1 MASQVELTPCGAMFD
16 IFKRAAHLSHIE
28 LCGLVLSSRPLAD
41 GRSPQSRAADR
52 SWVSRFIVRAPV
64 GTLQQ
69 RYFAEYGTSAAR
81 IMSQLALR
89 QRNPMDSTAVINMV
103 CGPAGEPMVRAL
115 EECHQDTN
123 LYRNALDRLSQAAE
137 LMPAER
143 AEAVLVL
150 FVAVGC
156 SADVRSSVNY
166 AIDYAHATCGGG
178 TSTPRSLGI
187 SMTAGE
193 REPAPAHPLGLLRV
207 QNSFVVSAPRW
218 IQPSEQGVEIGAL
231 ATGEGDI
238 TDVGDD
244 VSARHAHIWC
254 DAQNIWHVEDLS
266 STNGTVVVNGATRVC
281 IQVEPGRSAQLNPGD
296 ELKLG
301 PHADF
306 RCGRFP
312 SPGRAR
318 EHPACGLCGARSCAR
333 RAVGSVGR
341 TSCPSPRHVFSP
353 RHVPAAEPA
362 CQMIGSNSVN
372 PITPTS
378 RRSPGPVYLYERRG
392 VYGA

>member
-1 MASQVELTPCGAMFD
+1 MASQAELTPCGAMFD

-64 GTLQQ
+64 GTLQE
-69 RYFAEYGTSAAR
+69 RYFADYGTSAAR

-89 QRNPMDSTAVINMV
+89 RRN
-103 CGPAGEPMVRAL
+103 PMVRAL
-115 EECHQDTN
+115 EECHQDTS
-123 LYRNALDRLSQAAE
+123 LYHNALERLSQAAE

-143 AEAVLVL
+143 AEAILVL

-156 SADVRSSVNY
+156 SADVRSSVTY

-178 TSTPRSLGI
+178 TSTPRSLGM
-187 SMTAGE
+187 SLTAGE

-301 PHADF
+301 ESTTYAILF
-306 RCGRFP
+306 
-312 SPGRAR
+312 
-318 EHPACGLCGARSCAR
+318 GA
-333 RAVGSVGR
+333 
-341 TSCPSPRHVFSP
+341 
-353 RHVPAAEPA
+353 
-362 CQMIGSNSVN
+362 
-372 PITPTS
+372 
-378 RRSPGPVYLYERRG
+378 L
-392 VYGA
+392 

>member
-178 TSTPRSLGI
+178 TSTPAFAWHVADCGR
-187 SMTAGE
+187 TPNPP
-193 REPAPAHPLGLLRV
+193 RRHPLGLLRV

-218 IQPSEQGVEIGAL
+218 IQPSEEGVEIGAL
-231 ATGEGDI
+231 ATGEGGI

-244 VSARHAHIWC
+244 VSARHAHVWC
-254 DAQNIWHVEDLS
+254 DDQNVWYVEDLS
-266 STNGTVVVNGATRVC
+266 STNGTVVVNDATNR
-281 IQVEPGRSAQLNPGD
+281 L
-296 ELKLG
+296 
-301 PHADF
+301 H
-306 RCGRFP
+306 
-312 SPGRAR
+312 PGRAR
-318 EHPACGLCGARSCAR
+318 PLRPAQ
-333 RAVGSVGR
+333 
-341 TSCPSPRHVFSP
+341 PR
-353 RHVPAAEPA
+353 
-362 CQMIGSNSVN
+362 
-372 PITPTS
+372 
-378 RRSPGPVYLYERRG
+378 
-392 VYGA
+392 

>member
-28 LCGLVLSSRPLAD
+28 LCGLVLSSRPFAD

-178 TSTPRSLGI
+178 TSTPRSLGM
-187 SMTAGE
+187 SLTAGE

-254 DAQNIWHVEDLS
+254 DAQNIWRVEDLS

-301 PHADF
+301 ESTTYAILFGALWPADRDVLF
-306 RCGRFP
+306 LPASGDTPWRVRA
-312 SPGRAR
+312 SRPGMEGPFWPLAVTRGKPLP
-318 EHPACGLCGARSCAR
+318 PAYICRNY
-333 RAVGSVGR
+333 
-341 TSCPSPRHVFSP
+341 T
-353 RHVPAAEPA
+353 
-362 CQMIGSNSVN
+362 
-372 PITPTS
+372 
-378 RRSPGPVYLYERRG
+378 
-392 VYGA
+392 

>member
-1 MASQVELTPCGAMFD
+1 MASQAELTPCGAMFD

-178 TSTPRSLGI
+178 TSTPRSLGM

-193 REPAPAHPLGLLRV
+193 REPAPAHPLGLLRI

-244 VSARHAHIWC
+244 VSARHAPYLVRC
-254 DAQNIWHVEDLS
+254 SKYLARRGL
-266 STNGTVVVNGATRVC
+266 VVHQRNRGGKR
-281 IQVEPGRSAQLNPGD
+281 G
-296 ELKLG
+296 
-301 PHADF
+301 HA
-306 RCGRFP
+306 CLH
-312 SPGRAR
+312 SGRAR
-318 EHPACGLCGARSCAR
+318 SFRPTQSRRRAQAR
-333 RAVGSVGR
+333 RIHYLRHPLRCPLAGR
-341 TSCPSPRHVFSP
+341 
-353 RHVPAAEPA
+353 
-362 CQMIGSNSVN
+362 
-372 PITPTS
+372 
-378 RRSPGPVYLYERRG
+378 
-392 VYGA
+392 

>member
-16 IFKRAAHLSHIE
+16 IFKRAAH
-28 LCGLVLSSRPLAD
+28 
-41 GRSPQSRAADR
+41 QSRAADR

-178 TSTPRSLGI
+178 TSTPRS
-187 SMTAGE
+187 STCQANAN
-193 REPAPAHPLGLLRV
+193 P
-207 QNSFVVSAPRW
+207 PRRTPW
-218 IQPSEQGVEIGAL
+218 ACCAYKTV
-231 ATGEGDI
+231 
-238 TDVGDD
+238 
-244 VSARHAHIWC
+244 
-254 DAQNIWHVEDLS
+254 LS
-266 STNGTVVVNGATRVC
+266 
-281 IQVEPGRSAQLNPGD
+281 
-296 ELKLG
+296 
-301 PHADF
+301 
-306 RCGRFP
+306 
-312 SPGRAR
+312 
-318 EHPACGLCGARSCAR
+318 
-333 RAVGSVGR
+333 
-341 TSCPSPRHVFSP
+341 
-353 RHVPAAEPA
+353 
-362 CQMIGSNSVN
+362 
-372 PITPTS
+372 
-378 RRSPGPVYLYERRG
+378 
-392 VYGA
+392 

>member
-1 MASQVELTPCGAMFD
+1 MASQAELTPCGAMFD

-69 RYFAEYGTSAAR
+69 RYFADYGTSAAR

-89 QRNPMDSTAVINMV
+89 RRNPMDAAAVTNMV

-123 LYRNALDRLSQAAE
+123 LYRNALERLSQAAE

-156 SADVRSSVNY
+156 SADVRSSVTY
-166 AIDYAHATCGGG
+166 AIDYA
-178 TSTPRSLGI
+178 TSTPRSL
-187 SMTAGE
+187 STSTVTGE
-193 REPAPAHPLGLLRV
+193 HEVAPAHPLGLLRV
-207 QNSFVVSAPRW
+207 QNGYVVSAPRW
-218 IQPSEQGVEIGAL
+218 IQPSEEGVEIGAL

-244 VSARHAHIWC
+244 VSARHAHVWC
-254 DAQNIWHVEDLS
+254 DDQNVWYVEDQT
-266 STNGTVVVNGATRVC
+266 STNGTVVVIGATNVC
-281 IQVEPGRSAQLNPGD
+281 TQVEPGRCAQLNPGD
-296 ELKLG
+296 ELRLG
-301 PHADF
+301 ESTTYAI
-306 RCGRFP
+306 
-312 SPGRAR
+312 
-318 EHPACGLCGARSCAR
+318 LLGA
-333 RAVGSVGR
+333 
-341 TSCPSPRHVFSP
+341 
-353 RHVPAAEPA
+353 
-362 CQMIGSNSVN
+362 
-372 PITPTS
+372 
-378 RRSPGPVYLYERRG
+378 L
-392 VYGA
+392 

>member
-178 TSTPRSLGI
+178 TSTP
-187 SMTAGE
+187 AF
-193 REPAPAHPLGLLRV
+193 A
-207 QNSFVVSAPRW
+207 
-218 IQPSEQGVEIGAL
+218 
-231 ATGEGDI
+231 
-238 TDVGDD
+238 
-244 VSARHAHIWC
+244 
-254 DAQNIWHVEDLS
+254 WHV
-266 STNGTVVVNGATRVC
+266 
-281 IQVEPGRSAQLNPGD
+281 
-296 ELKLG
+296 
-301 PHADF
+301 AD
-306 RCGRFP
+306 CGRTRTR
-312 SPGRAR
+312 PGAPFGLAARAKQFCR
-318 EHPACGLCGARSCAR
+318 ERPALDS
-333 RAVGSVGR
+333 
-341 TSCPSPRHVFSP
+341 
-353 RHVPAAEPA
+353 AE
-362 CQMIGSNSVN
+362 
-372 PITPTS
+372 
-378 RRSPGPVYLYERRG
+378 
-392 VYGA
+392 

>member
-103 CGPAGEPMVRAL
+103 CGPAGEPMV
-115 EECHQDTN
+115 H
-123 LYRNALDRLSQAAE
+123 ALDRLSQAAE

-178 TSTPRSLGI
+178 TSTPRSLGM
-187 SMTAGE
+187 SLTAGE

-301 PHADF
+301 ESTTYAIF
-306 RCGRFP
+306 F
-312 SPGRAR
+312 
-318 EHPACGLCGARSCAR
+318 GA
-333 RAVGSVGR
+333 
-341 TSCPSPRHVFSP
+341 
-353 RHVPAAEPA
+353 
-362 CQMIGSNSVN
+362 
-372 PITPTS
+372 
-378 RRSPGPVYLYERRG
+378 L
-392 VYGA
+392 

>member
-156 SADVRSSVNY
+156 SADVRSSVELCHRLR
-166 AIDYAHATCGGG
+166 ARDLWRRHLHAAFAWHVDDRRRARTRPG
-178 TSTPRSLGI
+178 
-187 SMTAGE
+187 A
-193 REPAPAHPLGLLRV
+193 PLGLAARAKQFCRERPALD
-207 QNSFVVSAPRW
+207 SA
-218 IQPSEQGVEIGAL
+218 E
-231 ATGEGDI
+231 
-238 TDVGDD
+238 
-244 VSARHAHIWC
+244 
-254 DAQNIWHVEDLS
+254 
-266 STNGTVVVNGATRVC
+266 
-281 IQVEPGRSAQLNPGD
+281 
-296 ELKLG
+296 
-301 PHADF
+301 
-306 RCGRFP
+306 
-312 SPGRAR
+312 
-318 EHPACGLCGARSCAR
+318 
-333 RAVGSVGR
+333 
-341 TSCPSPRHVFSP
+341 
-353 RHVPAAEPA
+353 
-362 CQMIGSNSVN
+362 
-372 PITPTS
+372 
-378 RRSPGPVYLYERRG
+378 
-392 VYGA
+392 

>member
-178 TSTPRSLGI
+178 TSTPRSLGM

-207 QNSFVVSAPRW
+207 QNSFFRSSPAVPPNSIPATSSSSANPLPT
-218 IQPSEQGVEIGAL
+218 PSSSVLSSRQIGTFLFCRHLGTLLGAPEPV
-231 ATGEGDI
+231 ARGWRGHFGPWRS
-238 TDVGDD
+238 VG
-244 VSARHAHIWC
+244 AKL
-254 DAQNIWHVEDLS
+254 EDLS
-266 STNGTVVVNGATRVC
+266 DSRLFML
-281 IQVEPGRSAQLNPGD
+281 VEH
-296 ELKLG
+296 LK
-301 PHADF
+301 
-306 RCGRFP
+306 
-312 SPGRAR
+312 
-318 EHPACGLCGARSCAR
+318 
-333 RAVGSVGR
+333 
-341 TSCPSPRHVFSP
+341 
-353 RHVPAAEPA
+353 
-362 CQMIGSNSVN
+362 Q
-372 PITPTS
+372 
-378 RRSPGPVYLYERRG
+378 
-392 VYGA
+392 

>member
-150 FVAVGC
+150 FVAVG
-156 SADVRSSVNY
+156 
-166 AIDYAHATCGGG
+166 G
-178 TSTPRSLGI
+178 TSTPRSLGM

-301 PHADF
+301 ESTTYAILF
-306 RCGRFP
+306 
-312 SPGRAR
+312 
-318 EHPACGLCGARSCAR
+318 GA
-333 RAVGSVGR
+333 
-341 TSCPSPRHVFSP
+341 
-353 RHVPAAEPA
+353 
-362 CQMIGSNSVN
+362 
-372 PITPTS
+372 
-378 RRSPGPVYLYERRG
+378 L
-392 VYGA
+392 